1 MADIKQIK
9 LPNNI
14 TYDIVDQ
21 GARDLISHLDGHT
34 AFLGVTTTV
43 ITEGSTTNPVAITGK
58 GNVTAVD
65 GDIVAYQS
73 AEFIWNG
80 SAWQEFGDLSGL
92 GALAFKDSVSG
103 SFTPQGSVSRP
114 TFTGDSMNSSGSYK
128 PEGSVTISKAAS
140 GTTNYTPEGSISVTP
155 TVTLET
161 ESITPMA
168 TTGTLPTCTL
178 PAFTAS
184 VANEVLTIGWSGG
197 SFNQGSLPT
206 KGTAVT
212 VATGVESATATGT
225 FSGTAVRLE
234 GSFSGTNKTVSVSGT
249 PTGTIST
256 PTFTGTAGTVT
267 SE

>member
-14 TYDIVDQ
+14 TYNIVDQ
-21 GARDLISHLDGHT
+21 GARDLISALDGHT
-34 AFLGVTTTV
+34 AWLGVTTTV
-43 ITEGSTTNPVAITGK
+43 ITEGSTTNPIVINGS
-58 GNVTAVD
+58 NITAVN
-65 GDIVAYQS
+65 GDITAYES
-73 AEFIWNG
+73 AEYIWNG
-80 SAWQEFGDLSGL
+80 SAWQQFGDLSGL
-92 GALAFKDSVSG
+92 GDLAFKDSVTG

-114 TFTGDSMNSSGSYK
+114 TFSGDTMSSSGTYK
-128 PEGSVTISKAAS
+128 PEGSVSISKAAS
-140 GTTNYTPEGSISVTP
+140 GTTNYTPEGTISVTP

-161 ESITPMA
+161 ASITPMA
-168 TTGTLPTCTL
+168 TVGTLPTCTL

-197 SFNQGSLPT
+197 SFNAGSLPT
-206 KGTAVT
+206 KGTDVN
-212 VATGVESATATGT
+212 VATGVDSATATGT
-225 FSGTAVRLE
+225 FTGTAVRLT
-234 GSFSGTNKTVSVSGT
+234 GSFSGTSKTVSVSGT

>member
-9 LPNNI
+9 LPNNQ
-14 TYDIVDQ
+14 TYNIVDQ
-21 GARDLISHLDGHT
+21 GARDLISALDGHT
-34 AFLGVTTTV
+34 AWLGVTTTV
-43 ITEGSTTNPVAITGK
+43 ITEGSTTNPIVINGS
-58 GNVTAVD
+58 NITAVS
-65 GDIVAYQS
+65 GDITAYQS
-73 AEFIWNG
+73 AEYIWNG
-80 SAWQEFGDLSGL
+80 NAWQQFGDLSGL
-92 GALAFKDSVSG
+92 GNLAFKDSVSG

-140 GTTNYTPEGSISVTP
+140 GNTNYTPEGSISVTP

-161 ESITPMA
+161 ESITPIA
-168 TTGTLPTCTL
+168 TVGTLPTCTL

-206 KGTAVT
+206 KGTAVN
-212 VATGVESATATGT
+212 VATGVDSATATGT
-225 FSGTAVRLE
+225 FTGTAVRLE
-234 GSFSGTNKTVSVSGT
+234 GSFSGTSKTVSVSGT